1 MAKEILGY
9 IKLQI
14 PAGSANPSPP
24 VGPAL
29 GQRGL
34 NIMDFCKAF
43 NDKTKDVEKGA
54 PIPVVITA
62 YKDRSFDFVTKLPPV
77 SYYLKKAAKIK
88 KGNSTPG
95 RSLVGKVTFSDIEK
109 IAMSASRT
117 PLSLKHNWSS
127 ESNLSSELSDKSA
140 CATKYKA

>member
-1 MAKEILGY
+1 MAKEILGL

-14 PAGSANPSPP
+14 PAGGANPAPP

-43 NDKTKDVEKGA
+43 NEKTKDIEKGA

-62 YKDRSFDFVTKLPPV
+62 YKDRSFDFITKLPPV

-95 RSLVGKVTFSDIEK
+95 RSLVGKVSMEDIKK
-109 IAMSASRT
+109 IASQKMPDLNAIDLEGAINMVKGSAVSMGMEVI
-117 PLSLKHNWSS
+117 K
-127 ESNLSSELSDKSA
+127 
-140 CATKYKA
+140 

>member
-1 MAKEILGY
+1 MAKEILEM

-14 PAGSANPSPP
+14 PAGGANPSPP

-43 NDKTKDVEKGA
+43 NDKTKKIEKGA

-62 YKDRSFDFVTKLPPV
+62 YKDKTFKFVTKLPPV
-77 SYYLKKAAKIK
+77 SHFLKKAANID
-88 KGNSTPG
+88 KGSSAPG
-95 RSLVGKVTFSDIEK
+95 RELAGRVTMKDIEK
-109 IAMSASRT
+109 IAKEKMVDLNAIDLKGAVNIVKGSAVSMGM
-117 PLSLKHNWSS
+117 
-127 ESNLSSELSDKSA
+127 EVIV
-140 CATKYKA
+140 

>member
-34 NIMDFCKAF
+34 NIMDFCKMF
-43 NDKTKDVEKGA
+43 NEKTKKVEKGA
-54 PIPVVITA
+54 PVPVVITA
-62 YKDRSFDFVTKLPPV
+62 YKDRTFDFITKLPPV

-95 RSLVGKVTFSDIEK
+95 RSLVGKVTMKDIEN
-109 IAMSASRT
+109 IANEKMVDLNANDLKGAVNMVLGSAVSMGMEVI
-117 PLSLKHNWSS
+117 K
-127 ESNLSSELSDKSA
+127 
-140 CATKYKA
+140 

>member
-1 MAKEILGY
+1 MAKKEISGY
-9 IKLQI
+9 VKLQI
-14 PAGSANPSPP
+14 NGGQANPAPP

-29 GQRGL
+29 GQRGI
-34 NIMDFCKAF
+34 NIMEFCKAF
-43 NDKTKDVEKGA
+43 NEKTKDVEKGA

-95 RSLVGKVTFSDIEK
+95 RSLVGKVTSSDVEK
-109 IAMSASRT
+109 IAKEKMQDLNAIDLNGAINMVKGSAVSMGMEVV
-117 PLSLKHNWSS
+117 N
-127 ESNLSSELSDKSA
+127 
-140 CATKYKA
+140 

>member
-1 MAKEILGY
+1 MAKEILGL

-14 PAGSANPSPP
+14 PAGGANPSPP

-34 NIMDFCKAF
+34 NIMDFCKSF
-43 NDKTKDVEKGA
+43 NDKTKNLEKGA
-54 PIPVVITA
+54 PIPVIITA
-62 YKDRSFDFVTKLPPV
+62 YKDKSFDFITKLPPV

-95 RSLVGKVTFSDIEK
+95 RTLVGKVKMSDIEK
-109 IAMSASRT
+109 IAQEKMDDLNAIDIKGAVNMVKGSAVSMGMEVI
-117 PLSLKHNWSS
+117 N
-127 ESNLSSELSDKSA
+127 
-140 CATKYKA
+140 